1 MAANEES
8 GPWSLSWSGDRK
20 KKNKKMLVEMILR
33 YDAQCYET
41 KRHIPAGVKALYN
54 PQTRTFWT
62 WESKKYTEF
71 REQMPPH
78 KLK

>member
-1 MAANEES
+1 
-8 GPWSLSWSGDRK
+8 
-20 KKNKKMLVEMILR
+20 MLVEMILR